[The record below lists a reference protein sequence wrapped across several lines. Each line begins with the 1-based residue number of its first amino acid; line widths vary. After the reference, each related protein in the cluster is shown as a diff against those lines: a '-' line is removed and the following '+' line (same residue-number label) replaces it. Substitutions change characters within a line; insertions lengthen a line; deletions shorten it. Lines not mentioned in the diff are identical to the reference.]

1 MEIDNLDDYTV
12 TLYRLLNIFEEFED
26 VLQSGKMTKTVMD
39 SLRGDLDLAATYE
52 IFELLRGDIENIYVP
67 KRSFAKKNRNIYRK
81 DDSLFIFWL
90 YIISKNRQSQRN
102 SIISKNWNKHSCHNE
117 QQKIYHSHITG
128 EIYGYAHWYC
138 NKKVRENYCK
148 IPVVAHNLFR
158 FDFFFLA
165 KGLRASVWK
174 TRDIIRGGKNTTDI
188 NFASIG
194 NQVQFLDTIKYFQQ
208 SLGALANSLMSSEK
222 AAIYEESKWFL
233 MNDPKTSKSFLNLSE
248 EDQDWVLNYLSSGK
262 KTTPYQLIID
272 FDSFNSSPGKDFF

>member
-1 MEIDNLDDYTV
+1 MFQKDP
-12 TLYRLLNIFEEFED
+12 LL
-26 VLQSGKMTKTVMD
+26 
-39 SLRGDLDLAATYE
+39 
-52 IFELLRGDIENIYVP
+52 
-67 KRSFAKKNRNIYRK
+67 KKNRNIYRK

-138 NKKVRENYCK
+138 NKKVRENYYK

-174 TRDIIRGGKNTTDI
+174 TRDIIIGGKI
-188 NFASIG
+188 
-194 NQVQFLDTIKYFQQ
+194 QQ
-208 SLGALANSLMSSEK
+208 
-222 AAIYEESKWFL
+222 
-233 MNDPKTSKSFLNLSE
+233 TLNLLQSATKS
-248 EDQDWVLNYLSSGK
+248 N
-262 KTTPYQLIID
+262 
-272 FDSFNSSPGKDFF
+272 F